1 MAVTFTHPLDQTKYR
16 MQVMQAPKAM
26 LRTLVHFA
34 SRDGIRSLW
43 TGLTASYARQL
54 SYSTARFG
62 LYNYFAGEMRKQTGK
77 QRLSISMEIMSSG
90 FAGGLAGFI
99 GNPSEVCKTLLSV
112 GVEGTEWRRSPWY
125 GCVQMGPRRLRRGS
139 VIGMLSTLSSESQ
152 EQRALR
158 RSPVG

>member
-26 LRTLVHFA
+26 LRTLIHVA

-99 GNPSEVCKTLLSV
+99 GNPSEVYGAKAPAQRFGYRNVLDAFVRITRA
-112 GVEGTEWRRSPWY
+112 EGFEAFS
-125 GCVQMGPRRLRRGS
+125 RGLTPN
-139 VIGMLSTLSSESQ
+139 VIFSGK
-152 EQRALR
+152 EQAT
-158 RSPVG
+158 GITNA